1 MSDAARFDPDLRV
14 WVLSRYDDVLAA
26 LKEPG
31 FVQTGESGPVDAPAQ
46 LKTRADVLAALPIA
60 KLDGWQRRIAPI
72 TNDILDRLPVERP
85 VDLVAE
91 FVKPWCDA
99 IASVVMEDYLKPL
112 AIGLSD
118 TLPGFLSN
126 ALHNLIRDPD
136 EFARLRS
143 EQDVMQRAVEELL
156 RHAGPVHT
164 LVRTATADVEIGGAR
179 IAGGDRVI
187 LKLADA
193 NRDVSRFADADRLD
207 VGRKIAGHVALGA
220 GPHSCAGAVV
230 VRMATAVVAGAFTTK
245 FAGAELAGPVQW
257 HEGSTRRWP
266 ESLPVILRR

>member
-1 MSDAARFDPDLRV
+1 MSDAAHFDPDLSA
-14 WVLSRYDDVLAA
+14 WVLSRYDDVLTA

-31 FVQTGESGPVDAPAQ
+31 FVQTGESGPVDAAAQ

-60 KLDGWQRRIAPI
+60 KLDGWQTCIAPI
-72 TNDILDRLPVERP
+72 TNDILDQLPVDRP

-91 FVKPWCDA
+91 FVKPWCSA
-99 IASVVMEDYLKPL
+99 IAPVVMEEYLKPL

-118 TLPGFLSN
+118 TLAGFLAN

-136 EFARLRS
+136 QFARLRS
-143 EQDVMQRAVEELL
+143 GQDLMPRAVEELL

-164 LVRTATADVEIGGAR
+164 LVRTATADVEIGGAH
-179 IAGGDRVI
+179 IASGDRVI
-187 LKLADA
+187 LRLAAA
-193 NRDVSRFADADRLD
+193 NRDAHRFADAERLD
-207 VGRKIAGHVALGA
+207 VGRKISGHLALGA

-230 VRMATAVVAGAFTTK
+230 VRMATAMVVGAFTK
-245 FAGAELAGPVQW
+245 EFAAAELAGPVEW
-257 HEGSTRRWP
+257 HEGSTRRAP

>member
-1 MSDAARFDPDLRV
+1 MSDAAHFDPDLGA

-31 FVQTGESGPVDAPAQ
+31 FVQTGESGPVDAAAQ
-46 LKTRADVLAALPIA
+46 LKTRADVLAALPVA
-60 KLDGWQRRIAPI
+60 RLDGWQTRIAPI
-72 TNDILDRLPVERP
+72 TDDILDHLPVDRP

-99 IASVVMEDYLKPL
+99 IAPVVMEEYLKPL
-112 AIGLSD
+112 AIGLTD
-118 TLPGFLSN
+118 TLPGFLAN
-126 ALHNLIRDPD
+126 ALHNLIRDGD

-143 EQDVMQRAVEELL
+143 EQDLVPRALEELL

-179 IAGGDRVI
+179 IGVGDRVI
-187 LKLADA
+187 LKLAAA
-193 NRDVSRFADADRLD
+193 NRDVSRFADAERLD
-207 VGRKIAGHVALGA
+207 VGRKVAGHLALGA

-230 VRMATAVVAGAFTTK
+230 VRMATAMVMGAFTAK
-245 FAGAELAGPVQW
+245 FAEAELAGPVQW
-257 HEGSTRRWP
+257 HEGSTRRAP

>member
-1 MSDAARFDPDLRV
+1 MTDPARFDPPLRA

-26 LKEPG
+26 LKEQG
-31 FVQTGESGPVDAPAQ
+31 FVQTGESGPVDAAAQ
-46 LKTRADVLAALPIA
+46 LKTRSDVLAALPIA
-60 KLDGWQRRIAPI
+60 KLDDWQTRIAPL
-72 TNDILDRLPVERP
+72 TNDILDRLPVDHP

-99 IASVVMEDYLKPL
+99 ITPVVMEEYLKPL

-118 TLPGFLSN
+118 TLAGFLAN
-126 ALHNLIRDPD
+126 ALHDLIHNPE

-143 EQDVMQRAVEELL
+143 EQDLMPRAVEELL

-164 LVRTATADVEIGGAR
+164 LVRTATADVEIGGSR
-179 IAGGDRVI
+179 IASGDRVI

-193 NRDVSRFADADRLD
+193 NRDVSRFANADRLD
-207 VGRKIAGHVALGA
+207 LGRKIAGHIALGA

-230 VRMATAVVAGAFTTK
+230 VRMAAAMAMGAFTTK
-245 FAGAELAGPVQW
+245 FAGAELAGPVRW
-257 HEGSTRRWP
+257 HEGSTRRAP
-266 ESLPVILRR
+266 ESLPTLLRR